1 MTSIIDTINNARNA
15 TPPANAT
22 APGTAGAMD
31 QSDFLRLMTT
41 QLTTQDPFNPMDNTQ
56 MVAQMAQFSQVA
68 GIAEMNSSL
77 RTIAASLGGS
87 RLSDAASWIGRA
99 MLVESDIATPLR
111 DGAYAGEIN
120 LTAASENVSVSLVDQ
135 NGAVVHTEQF
145 GRREAGAMAFAWD
158 GRDAAGNLGSHGP
171 LRVVVNAAG
180 QSATPATAT
189 WTMIG
194 GIQSPSAGGESRL
207 VTGLGLLAPSAA
219 LRLA

>member
-1 MTSIIDTINNARNA
+1 MTGIIDTINSARNV
-15 TPPANAT
+15 TNLPANAT
-22 APGTAGAMD
+22 APGAAGAMD

-68 GIAEMNSSL
+68 GIAEMNQSL
-77 RTIAASLGGS
+77 RTIAAGLGGS

-99 MLVESDIATPLR
+99 MLVESEVATPLR
-111 DGAYAGEIN
+111 DGSYAGEFN
-120 LTAASENVSVSLVDQ
+120 LEAASDQVTVNLVDA
-135 NGAVVHTEQF
+135 NGAIVHTENL
-145 GRREAGAMAFAWD
+145 GRREAGPIAFAWD
-158 GRDAAGNLGSHGP
+158 GRDAAGNAAASGP
-171 LRVVVNAAG
+171 VRVVVTAAG
-180 QSATPATAT
+180 ASNPTTST

-219 LRLA
+219 IRLA

>member
-1 MTSIIDTINNARNA
+1 MTTIPSLA
-15 TPPANAT
+15 
-22 APGTAGAMD
+22 GTANPGASATNVGSAGMMD
-31 QSDFLRLMTT
+31 QRDFLRLMTT

-68 GIAEMNSSL
+68 GIAEMNQSL
-77 RTIAASLGGS
+77 RNIAAALGGS

-99 MLVESDIATPLR
+99 MLVESDVATPLR
-111 DGAYAGEIN
+111 DGAYAGEFN
-120 LTAASENVSVSLVDQ
+120 LTAASENVTVSLVDQ
-135 NGAVVHTEQF
+135 SGAVVHSEQL
-145 GRREAGAMAFAWD
+145 GRSEAGAVAFAWD

-171 LRVVVNAAG
+171 LRVVVTAAG
-180 QSATPATAT
+180 QSASPATAT

-219 LRLA
+219 IRIA

>member
-1 MTSIIDTINNARNA
+1 
-15 TPPANAT
+15 
-22 APGTAGAMD
+22 MD

-68 GIAEMNSSL
+68 GIAEMNQSL
-77 RTIAASLGGS
+77 RTIAAGLGGS

-99 MLVESDIATPLR
+99 MLVESDVATPLR
-111 DGAYAGEIN
+111 DGSYAGEFT
-120 LTAASENVSVSLVDQ
+120 LGAASDQVTVNLVDA
-135 NGAVVHTEQF
+135 NGAIVHSEQL
-145 GRREAGAMAFAWD
+145 GRRDAGTVAFAWD
-158 GRDAAGNLGSHGP
+158 GRDAAGNAAASGP
-171 LRVVVNAAG
+171 LRVVVTAAG
-180 QSATPATAT
+180 AATNPTTST

-219 LRLA
+219 IRLA

>member
-1 MTSIIDTINNARNA
+1 MTTIPPLAG
-15 TPPANAT
+15 TPNPGAST
-22 APGTAGAMD
+22 ASAGSAGMMD
-31 QSDFLRLMTT
+31 QIDFLRLMTT

-68 GIAEMNSSL
+68 GIAEMNQSL
-77 RTIAASLGGS
+77 RNIAASLGGS

-99 MLVESDIATPLR
+99 MLVESEVATPLTN
-111 DGAYAGEIN
+111 GSYAGEFT
-120 LTAASENVSVSLVDQ
+120 LGAASENVTISLVDQ
-135 NGAVVHTEQF
+135 SGAVVHSEQL
-145 GRREAGAMAFAWD
+145 GARAAGTVGFAWD
-158 GRDAAGNLGSHGP
+158 GRDTAGNAAASGP
-171 LRVVVNAAG
+171 LRVVVTATG
-180 QSATPATAT
+180 QSSNPTTAT

>member
-22 APGTAGAMD
+22 AVGAAGAMD

-68 GIAEMNSSL
+68 GIAEMNQSL
-77 RTIAASLGGS
+77 RTIAASLGGN

-99 MLVESDIATPLR
+99 MLVESDVATPLTN
-111 DGAYAGEIN
+111 GAYAGEFN
-120 LTAASENVSVSLVDQ
+120 LAAASENVTINLVDA
-135 NGAVVHTEQF
+135 NGAIVHSEQL
-145 GRREAGAMAFAWD
+145 GQRDAGSIAFSWN
-158 GRDAAGNLGSHGP
+158 GRDAAGNVAASGP
-171 LRVVVNAAG
+171 LRVVVTAAG
-180 QSATPATAT
+180 QATNPATAT
-189 WTMIG
+189 WTMIA

-219 LRLA
+219 IRLA

>member
-1 MTSIIDTINNARNA
+1 MTTIPSLAG
-15 TPPANAT
+15 TAN
-22 APGTAGAMD
+22 PGTSSTSVGAAGMMD

-68 GIAEMNSSL
+68 GIAEMNQSL
-77 RTIAASLGGS
+77 RNIAAALGGS

-99 MLVESDIATPLR
+99 MLVESDVATPLR
-111 DGAYAGEIN
+111 DGAYAGEFN
-120 LTAASENVSVSLVDQ
+120 LAAASDQVTVSLVDQ
-135 NGAVVHTEQF
+135 NGAIVHSEQM
-145 GRREAGAMAFAWD
+145 GRREAGPVAFAWN
-158 GRDAAGNLGSHGP
+158 GRDGAGNVAANGP
-171 LRVVVNAAG
+171 LRVVVTAAG
-180 QSATPATAT
+180 QSGNPTTST

-219 LRLA
+219 IRLA

>member
-1 MTSIIDTINNARNA
+1 MTTI
-15 TPPANAT
+15 PPLAGTSN
-22 APGTAGAMD
+22 PGTSSTSVGAGGMMD

-68 GIAEMNSSL
+68 GIAEMNQSL
-77 RTIAASLGGS
+77 RNIAAALGGS

-99 MLVESDIATPLR
+99 MLVESEVATPLR
-111 DGAYAGEIN
+111 DGSYAGEFN
-120 LTAASENVSVSLVDQ
+120 LAAASDNVTVSLVDQ
-135 NGAVVHTEQF
+135 DGAIVHSEQL
-145 GRREAGAMAFAWD
+145 GRREAGPVAFAWN
-158 GRDAAGNLGSHGP
+158 GRDAAGSVAASGP
-171 LRVVVNAAG
+171 LRVVVSAAG
-180 QSATPATAT
+180 QSTAPTTAT

-219 LRLA
+219 IRLA